1 MKKKTVKVLLLA
13 LVVLMIVPAMV
24 GCGGEKMTITV
35 GAKLGQDYIDY
46 MIDVKNADDE
56 TYTIPAEDRVLLNDV
71 EIEIEYEEGEQVSAL
86 RAIQEA
92 CANHGLD
99 CFTNEDET
107 SMVTLKSYSGSTETF
122 RNENGDVETL
132 VFFWTYTI
140 NGVEPTG
147 GRMSTN
153 YVKDGDKIQFI
164 LTAASSEDNVDIQGE
179 LADDQAAEE

>member
-1 MKKKTVKVLLLA
+1 MKKRTIKLILFA
-13 LVVLMIVPAMV
+13 LVAVMMIPMMA
-24 GCGGEKMTITV
+24 GCGGEKMTVTV
-35 GAKLGQDYIDY
+35 GARLGQDYIDY
-46 MIDVKNADDE
+46 MLDVEHADDE
-56 TYTIPAEDRVLLNDV
+56 SYTIPANDRVLLNDV
-71 EIEIEYEEGEQVSAL
+71 EIEIEYNEGEQISAL

-99 CFTNEDET
+99 CLTNEEET
-107 SMVTLKSYSGSTETF
+107 SMETLKTYSGFTRSV
-122 RNENGDVETL
+122 NGEVL

-153 YVKDGDKIQFI
+153 YVKDGDKVEFI

-179 LADDQAAEE
+179 LAEDQATEEQ